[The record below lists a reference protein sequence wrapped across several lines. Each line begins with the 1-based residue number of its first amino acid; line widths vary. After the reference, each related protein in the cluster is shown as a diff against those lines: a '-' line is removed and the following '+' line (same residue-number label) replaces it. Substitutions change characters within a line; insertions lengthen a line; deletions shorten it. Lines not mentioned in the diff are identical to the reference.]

1 MHDKITIIVPCYNE
15 QETIPIFIEE
25 MDKIYAKMQES
36 YGVTMEYLFVDDGS
50 RDRTL
55 IILKESAKKYPHVSF
70 LSFSRNFGKEA
81 AMFAGLEHA
90 DGDYVVIIDVDL
102 QDPPEL
108 IEEMYTTLIDSD
120 SDYDCV
126 ASWRVDRT
134 GESKIRSFFAK
145 SFYKIIRKLSKT
157 DIVDGARDFRM
168 MTRQMVDAIVSLRE
182 YNRFSKGIFQWVGF
196 RTKWIAFENRNRVAG
211 KTKWS
216 FWGLLL
222 YAVDGIIAFSIAPLM
237 LSSLIGIVFC
247 IIALIMV
254 VVFFVRALIWDDP
267 VSGWPSL
274 VCIICLIAGI
284 QLMCNGITGLY
295 ISKTYSEVKR
305 RPQYIVKLQQSS
317 QDQQKRLEAANDSD
331 PKA

>member
-1 MHDKITIIVPCYNE
+1 MQKQDKITIIVPCYNE
-15 QETIPIFIEE
+15 QETVPIFIEA
-25 MDKIYAKMQES
+25 MDRVYEKMKRE
-36 YGVTMEYLFVDDGS
+36 YGVVMEYLFIDDGS
-50 RDRTL
+50 RDKTL
-55 IILKESAKKYPHVSF
+55 QILKESAEKYAHVSF

-108 IEEMYTTLIDSD
+108 VEEMYTTILNSE
-120 SDYDCV
+120 YDCV
-126 ASWRVDRT
+126 ASRRVDRT
-134 GESKIRSFFAK
+134 GESKIRSFFAH
-145 SFYKIIRKLSKT
+145 SFYKIIRKISHT

-196 RTKWIAFENRNRVAG
+196 QTKWLEFENRNRVAG
-211 KTKWS
+211 NTKWS

-222 YAVDGIIAFSIAPLM
+222 YAIDGIIAFSTAPLL
-237 LSSLIGIVFC
+237 LSSVVGIIFC
-247 IIALIMV
+247 VIALIMV
-254 VVFFVRALIWDDP
+254 VVFFVRALIWGDP

-295 ISKTYSEVKR
+295 VSKTYSEVKR
-305 RPQYIVKLQQSS
+305 RPQYIVKTYRPSR
-317 QDQQKRLEAANDSD
+317 DQMKALSENEQKD
-331 PKA
+331 